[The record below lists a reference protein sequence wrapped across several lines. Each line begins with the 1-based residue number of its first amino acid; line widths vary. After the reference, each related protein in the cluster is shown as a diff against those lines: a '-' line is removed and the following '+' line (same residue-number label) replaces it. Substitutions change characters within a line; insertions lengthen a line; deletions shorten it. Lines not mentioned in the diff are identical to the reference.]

1 MSMLLAL
8 LASGSAGTVPTVVP
22 APAPAGKPIAR
33 RKFTLDSDTNMVFF
47 CNSYYAKWAYEGIQD
62 VPPLKEFF
70 ASKGMSPVNFSVP
83 GITWPMMAVTSQ
95 NAVNAFKP
103 GKLNVLMVGETRN
116 TTFNLGRTITDEQEL
131 VRLTRNCIAM
141 IQWDTLKKHGSYW
154 DYVVLG
160 GTFPTQS
167 PFGEPDSQ
175 VIAGNE
181 AMSRYDEFMR
191 NADNLQ
197 SVGADVYVDYRRRA
211 PETFEGNGITVKPGF
226 MSQPGKTVL
235 EEQEKHLVHPTNSAR
250 STMARCIR
258 DAIDEY
264 FRL

>member
-8 LASGSAGTVPTVVP
+8 LASGSAGAAPVVP
-22 APAPAGKPIAR
+22 APAPAGTPSAR
-33 RKFTLDSDTNMVFF
+33 RKFTLDANTNMVFF
-47 CNSYYAKWAYEGIQD
+47 CNSYYAEFAYPGIQK
-62 VPPLKEFF
+62 VAPLSDFF
-70 ASKGMSPVNFSVP
+70 AGKGMTPENYSVP
-83 GITWPMMAVTSQ
+83 GITWPVMALTSQ

-103 GKLNVLMVGETRN
+103 GRLNVLMVGETRN
-116 TTFNLGRTITDEQEL
+116 STFNLGRTITDEQEL

-141 IQWDTLKKHGSYW
+141 IQWETFKKHGAYW

-181 AMSRYDEFMR
+181 CMSRYDEFMR

-226 MSQPGKTVL
+226 MSQPGNTVL

-264 FRL
+264 SRR

>member
-8 LASGSAGTVPTVVP
+8 LASGSGAGAVAP
-22 APAPAGKPIAR
+22 APAPAGIPSAR
-33 RKFTLDSDTNMVFF
+33 RKFAMGANTNMVFF
-47 CNSYYAKWAYEGIQD
+47 CNSYYAEFAYPGIQK
-62 VPPLKEFF
+62 VAPLSDFF
-70 ASKGMSPVNFSVP
+70 ASKGMTPENYSVP
-83 GITWPMMAVTSQ
+83 GITWPVMVLTAQ
-95 NAVNAFKP
+95 NTVNAFKP

-141 IQWDTLKKHGSYW
+141 IQWETFKKHGAYW

-167 PFGEPDSQ
+167 PLGEPDSQ

-191 NADNLQ
+191 NADNLK
-197 SVGADVYVDYRRRA
+197 SVGADIYVDYRKRA

-264 FRL
+264 SRQ